1 MSSQRE
7 KELKRLIYMRNEL
20 IKETKK
26 ELKELRNELESLNNQ
41 KTYSRKRGG
50 RNGRTN

>member
-1 MSSQRE
+1 MKDRE
-7 KELKRLIYMRNEL
+7 KEIRYLMYLKAEL